1 MPIMAPRFWYRR
13 PLHPFLSYALN
24 PLAFLYRGILAIR
37 RWLYQV
43 GIKKTNQF
51 PALIIVVG
59 NITVGGSGKTP
70 FVIWLANQLKNCG
83 FNPGI
88 VSRGYSGERR
98 KSPVAVT
105 VDSDPRVVG
114 DEALLLVIKTSCPM
128 VVSSNRSAAV
138 TQLLRDYHCDIVI
151 SDDGL
156 QHYAMGRDIEII
168 VLDPDR
174 QLGNE
179 CCLPAGPLREPKSRL
194 RTVNFVVEK
203 QLWPLEI
210 YQLNNPEKKISLNE
224 LKGKTVHAVAGL
236 GNPQSF
242 FRQIE
247 LLGAR
252 VIAHPFPDHY
262 AYQAKDFNFDDEKLI
277 IMSEKDAI
285 KCKLIN
291 NEHLFCLSVDLAVPD
306 QFQQE
311 FFEALRSVICSS
323 PPPDYNRPSPYHHTT
338 T

>member
-1 MPIMAPRFWYRR
+1 MPMAPHFWYR
-13 PLHPFLSYALN
+13 PLHSFLSYTLN
-24 PLAFLYRGILAIR
+24 PLAFLYRGIIAIR

-43 GIKKTNQF
+43 GIKKINQF

-70 FVIWLANQLKNCG
+70 FVIWLVNQLKNCG
-83 FNPGI
+83 FSPGV
-88 VSRGYSGERR
+88 VSRGYGGRR
-98 KSPVAVT
+98 GKLPVVVT
-105 VDSDPRVVG
+105 ADSDPRVVG

-138 TQLLRDYHCDIVI
+138 TQLLQDYHCDIVI

-179 CCLPAGPLREPKSRL
+179 YCLPAGPLREPKSRL
-194 RTVNFVVEK
+194 RTVNFIIEK

-224 LKGKTVHAVAGL
+224 LKGKIVHAVAGL
-236 GNPQSF
+236 GNPKSF
-242 FRQIE
+242 FRQLE
-247 LLGAR
+247 LLGAH

-262 AYQAKDFNFDDEKLI
+262 VYQAKDFNFDDEKLV

-285 KCKLIN
+285 KCELIN
-291 NEHLFCLSVDLAVPD
+291 NERLFCLSVDLAVPD

-311 FFEALRSVICSS
+311 FFKVLRLSFA
-323 PPPDYNRPSPYHHTT
+323 HHPRLTIT
-338 T
+338 GHPL